1 MIALERRRQYLA
13 LGAFYF
19 AQFSVLGI
27 YVPFF
32 PLYLK
37 SLGFGGTEIG
47 VLMALAPVSRF
58 LFPVFWGLWAD
69 RTGRRRFLV
78 ILTQI
83 AGAGVFS
90 LLFAIHD
97 FSRMAGVMFLYGFL
111 LVPAVPLV
119 EGIVQEEAEKRGFDY
134 GRLRLW
140 GSIGYIAATL
150 VFGRILDVAP
160 ARAVLAG
167 ILGISVLSVFPAFAL
182 PGESAPAP
190 PPSRP
195 SLGRELWRRRVIG
208 FFAVTALMQ
217 ASHGA
222 YYAYYSIHLD
232 RLGYS
237 RSLIGGFWI
246 LAVVSEVVM
255 MLASRPLLVRLKAPR
270 LLAICLAAA
279 VVRWLILAASTAV
292 PLLLLAQMLH
302 AFTFGLFHVAAVGH
316 THRLFP
322 PALRSSGQSL
332 YSSLTYGLGNLV
344 GYFGSAA
351 LIERIGLHGLFG
363 ASSAVALLGLLLSWS
378 LAREAA
384 R

>member
-1 MIALERRRQYLA
+1 
-13 LGAFYF
+13 
-19 AQFSVLGI
+19 
-27 YVPFF
+27 
-32 PLYLK
+32 LK

-69 RTGRRRFLV
+69 RTGKRRLFV
-78 ILTQI
+78 ILSQI

-90 LLFAIHD
+90 LLFALHD
-97 FSRMAGVMFLYGFL
+97 FARMAGVMFLYGFL

-119 EGIVQEEAEKRGFDY
+119 EGIVQEAAEKRGFDY

-167 ILGISVLSVFPAFAL
+167 ILGISVLAVFPAFAL
-182 PGESAPAP
+182 PGESPPGP
-190 PPSRP
+190 PPSRG
-195 SLGRELWRRRVIG
+195 SLGRELWRRRVIA

-222 YYAYYSIHLD
+222 YYAYYSIYLD

-246 LAVVSEVVM
+246 LAVVAEVVM
-255 MLASRPLLVRLKAPR
+255 MLASRPLLVRLKAPP
-270 LLAICLAAA
+270 LLALCLAAA
-279 VVRWLILAASTAV
+279 VVRWLILAASAAV
-292 PLLLLAQMLH
+292 PLLLLAQLLH

-332 YSSLTYGLGNLV
+332 YSSLTYGLGNLA
-344 GYFGSAA
+344 GLFGAAA
-351 LIERIGLHGLFG
+351 LVERIGFHGLFG
-363 ASSAVALLGLLLSWS
+363 ASSAVAFLGLLLSRS
-378 LAREAA
+378 LVREEAR
-384 R
+384 